1 MFNLLGIVKVSI
13 SIRDMR
19 NKLLTKKHL
28 MIMSKILSELKIKFV
43 LWLFK
48 INKTPV
54 NISIN
59 EYFKGTLKLQV
70 LHLFLKKS
78 CEIIGIFSSQFN
90 DFLQLSQKL
99 LGEIIDWYLGIL

>member
-19 NKLLTKKHL
+19 NKLLTKKHF

-43 LWLFK
+43 LWLLK
-48 INKTPV
+48 INKTPD

-59 EYFKGTLKLQV
+59 EYLKGTLKLQV
-70 LHLFLKKS
+70 LKKV
-78 CEIIGIFSSQFN
+78 
-90 DFLQLSQKL
+90 
-99 LGEIIDWYLGIL
+99 